1 MKLKPQGIGTEIY
14 PINKTKALKCTES
27 IEDEVHLLFQCT
39 ENSYIKTDLSQR
51 IAMDIPQAYLIT
63 PHISPSVYKSR
74 LLYPGIG
81 ACAYKR
87 VIFSKLSIGTLIK
100 R

>member
-39 ENSYIKTDLSQR
+39 EDSDIKTDLAQR
-51 IAMDIPQAYLIT
+51 IAMDIPQFFYIT
-63 PHISPSVYKSR
+63 EKILPYYPAYKS
-74 LLYPGIG
+74 
-81 ACAYKR
+81 
-87 VIFSKLSIGTLIK
+87 LSI
-100 R
+100 